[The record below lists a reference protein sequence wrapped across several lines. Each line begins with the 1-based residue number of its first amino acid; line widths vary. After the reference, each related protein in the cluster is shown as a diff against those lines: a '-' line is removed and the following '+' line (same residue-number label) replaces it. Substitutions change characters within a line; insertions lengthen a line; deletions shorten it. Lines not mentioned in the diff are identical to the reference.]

1 MTQVHY
7 RLYLLDDEDRIN
19 AASLEIHA
27 PNDETAIQAAQDV
40 HRLEGAHAV
49 EIWSGKR
56 RVGIIRH

>member
-27 PNDETAIQAAQDV
+27 PDDEAAIQAAQDALD
-40 HRLEGAHAV
+40 RAHAV

>member
-40 HRLEGAHAV
+40 LGGAHAV
-49 EIWSGKR
+49 EIWSGRR
-56 RVGIIRH
+56 RVGIVRH